1 MASENFSI
9 TASGPTSPKLH
20 GHFWSGQNAEHT
32 ILCVQGLGGHGGY
45 YQWLAQAMNAQ
56 NINVVAFDLRGH
68 GYSEGKKGDIDSFD
82 EYAEDLVRVLNY
94 LQSRHPDQKIHI
106 LGESMGSSIVTH
118 ALLKQPLKIDSVM
131 FVSPV
136 LEPFM
141 SFSVKEVLKFILW
154 APINRSKPVLNL
166 RGNEDKG
173 CRDEVFNDYLKAD
186 KLFMEK
192 ASVRF
197 MAKLSFFMNKALKN
211 IENLVH
217 PLAVFQP
224 QKDKVT
230 SYKTLKKTFEK
241 LSQKKEWLLYEE
253 AYHCLTHDPVTDQMY
268 KDIEKWVKSF

>member
-1 MASENFSI
+1 MAYQTFKVESQPQLN
-9 TASGPTSPKLH
+9 AHHWPA
-20 GHFWSGQNAEHT
+20 QNSEHT

-45 YQWLAQAMNAQ
+45 YQWLAEKMNAQ
-56 NINVVAFDLRGH
+56 NISVTSFDLRGH
-68 GYSEGKKGDIDSFD
+68 GYSQGTKGDIESFN
-82 EYAEDLVRVLNY
+82 EYCDDFLRVFNEIKNKF
-94 LQSRHPDQKIHI
+94 PEQKIHI

-118 ALLKQPLKIDSVM
+118 ALLKDSLKIESVL

-141 SFSVKEVLKFILW
+141 SFSIKEVLKFVLW

-166 RGNEDKG
+166 RGNEEKG
-173 CRDEVFNDYLKAD
+173 CRDQVFNEYLKAD

-197 MAKLSFFMNKALKN
+197 MAKLSFFINSALKN
-211 IENLVH
+211 IKNLKH
-217 PLAVFQP
+217 PIAVFQP

-230 SYKTLKKTFEK
+230 SYKTLKKHFEK
-241 LSQKKEWLLYEE
+241 LSQKKDWLFYEE
-253 AYHCLTHDPVTDQMY
+253 AYHCLTHDPVTPQMY